1 MNELV
6 SYINDRISR
15 FIKKSDILNATP
27 AIVYE
32 VEDDNWAKVTIL
44 SNGAIYRLKN
54 LSGTSLVNGQDCQVY
69 YKKSLSQSTAYI
81 GAAITSENVDL
92 KYVYGESISGSLFEE
107 EREIAE
113 INFTVKNDDTDILIS
128 YTIELQGDSLNGLC
142 SFYICVDGDFLDIIS
157 KQTINNGEINTVSVT
172 YPISINSGIHQII
185 IYGEGFGVVNDIISF
200 VYGNGVQEYNVYDPT
215 DESDYIYDND
225 SNIIYYI
232 GESNRPAVPTT
243 LNGESVEKI
252 LATGFNYKEV
262 TSVYI
267 PEGIVEIE

>member
-6 SYINDRISR
+6 HYINDRISR

-54 LSGTSLVNGQDCQVY
+54 LSGTSLMNGQDCQVY

-81 GAAITSENVDL
+81 GATITSENVDL

-107 EREIAE
+107 EREISE

-142 SFYICVDGDFLDIIS
+142 SFRICVDGEFLDIIS

-172 YPISINSGIHQII
+172 YPISINSGIHQIV
-185 IYGEGFGVVNDIISF
+185 IYGEGFGVANDIISF
-200 VYGNGVQEYNVYDPT
+200 VYGNGVQEYNIYDPT

-232 GESNRPAVPTT
+232 GESNRPSVPTT
-243 LNGESVEKI
+243 LNGKSVEKI
-252 LATGFNYKEV
+252 LATGFNYDNI

-267 PEGIVEIE
+267 SEGITEIQ